1 MGNREHPN
9 ILREKTVKS
18 GHLILD
24 LLFFFFLS
32 VFCFIVCHETMDFY
46 FIYF

>member
-24 LLFFFFLS
+24 LLFFFLS